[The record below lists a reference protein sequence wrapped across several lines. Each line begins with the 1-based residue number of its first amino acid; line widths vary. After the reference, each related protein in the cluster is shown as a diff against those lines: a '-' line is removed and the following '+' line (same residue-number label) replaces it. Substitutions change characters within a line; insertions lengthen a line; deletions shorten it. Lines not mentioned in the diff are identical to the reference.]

1 MGKRRKPQKVV
12 QTLSDY
18 VLDENGPLPGGPPKG
33 DDNNSDFNDSEYKD
47 MWAEG
52 LISLEEVDEE
62 ESARILANYK
72 PTLPEKEKISKKD
85 DSSTSNLDIKKKK
98 KTGKTPPP
106 SPPVIKVSK
115 GDSNLPLWNDA
126 LDPLLKIALNDLEFT
141 KPTEIQKEILSS
153 ALSEDKKDIF
163 GCAPTGSG
171 KTLAFLL
178 PILQYCIKN
187 TDEDP
192 FISSATALIVV
203 PTRELA
209 IQINNTLRSLLLNI
223 PKIHSVTLVGGLSD
237 IKQKRVLAKL
247 PQIIVGTPGRVAELL
262 CKAED
267 GSGNSNYLKRLKFL
281 VLDEADRLVEKG
293 HFKDLDTILTTIQKN
308 HWAERSTML
317 FSATLKLDDLSLIR
331 KKIQFSNPFIVDLKK
346 ANPVILK
353 QCSIY
358 SLPEDRNATL
368 LTLLLEIL
376 EKDCKVL
383 IFVNAIETVREI
395 STFLSP
401 FAVLPTAQTLHAHM
415 QQKQRMKHLE
425 RFTSNTKAIMVTS
438 DVAARGIDIPQV
450 DYVIHYHVPRRRDTF
465 LHRSGRTA
473 RAERGGSSI
482 LLVTPA
488 DIPLLDG
495 LGSGENDVVGE
506 IKYSFSP
513 KYNTFLYGSQ
523 EMAKKA
529 SVISE
534 KLTKFLLK
542 DNKAKRDFSWQEK
555 ASQVL
560 GVDLEQHS
568 RAGNKRSSL
577 ADVAD
582 SDSEDN
588 QSNSKNGISEKDRL
602 RMLAEIAEIIK
613 KIN

>member
-33 DDNNSDFNDSEYKD
+33 DDGNSDLNDSEYKD
-47 MWAEG
+47 MFAEG

-62 ESARILANYK
+62 ESARILAGYK
-72 PTLPEKEKISKKD
+72 PTLPEKEKKSKKD
-85 DSSTSNLDIKKKK
+85 DGLISKIETKKKK
-98 KTGKTPPP
+98 KTGKATPPP
-106 SPPVIKVSK
+106 PVVKVSK

-153 ALSEDKKDIF
+153 ALSDDKKDIF

-187 TDEDP
+187 TDTS
-192 FISSATALIVV
+192 ISFSTALIVV

-237 IKQKRVLAKL
+237 IKQKRVLAKS

-317 FSATLKLDDLSLIR
+317 FSATLRLDDLSSIR
-331 KKIQFSNPFIVDLKK
+331 KKIQFTNPFIVDLKK
-346 ANPVILK
+346 ANPVLLK
-353 QCSIY
+353 QSSIY
-358 SLPEDRNATL
+358 SLPEDRNGTL

-376 EKDCKVL
+376 QKDVKVL

-401 FAVLPTAQTLHAHM
+401 FTLLPAAQTLHAHM

-488 DIPLLDG
+488 DVPLLDG

-534 KLTKFLLK
+534 ELAKFLLK

-555 ASQVL
+555 ASEVL
-560 GVDLEQHS
+560 GIDLDHS
-568 RAGNKRSSL
+568 RGGNKRSL
-577 ADVAD
+577 LDDAD
-582 SDSEDN
+582 SDLEDN
-588 QSNSKNGISEKDRL
+588 QSNSKNSISEKDRI